1 MSEYAAFIV
10 LEETMSGLDLPTGY
24 TAALPAGLTTV
35 TGYLRLPDGYTA
47 ALPTGL
53 TTVTGGLELPA
64 DYTATLPAGL
74 TVILMGQ
81 LGKTKL

>member
-35 TGYLRLPDGYTA
+35 G
-47 ALPTGL
+47 
-53 TTVTGGLELPA
+53 GGLDLPA
-64 DYTATLPAGL
+64 GYTATLPAGL